1 MISVF
6 FLVLVDI
13 IMGNCFILL
22 FLNNKLVDNDMK
34 MNEKVE
40 SEDLL

>member
-6 FLVLVDI
+6 FLVKVDI
-13 IMGNCFILL
+13 KMGNL
-22 FLNNKLVDNDMK
+22 FLNNKLVDSDMK

-40 SEDLL
+40 SEELL

>member
-6 FLVLVDI
+6 FLVKVDI
-13 IMGNCFILL
+13 KMGNL
-22 FLNNKLVDNDMK
+22 FLNNKLVDSDMK

-40 SEDLL
+40 REELL